1 MPFKQARKAFPKLC
15 NLRRLTSGNDKLTF
29 VGTSRPPTDWIS
41 GVSIQRL
48 TSSSSVQ
55 VGSLLLSLFCFYWS
69 ASALTVDAPLGIS
82 VTFLCRMRR
91 SAKGFLLLFPAVFL
105 FWIPLF
111 NLFEVPVGSWCLL
124 RMPLYIP
131 INSTILKVRLDF
143 FVALN

>member
-91 SAKGFLLLFPAVFL
+91 SAKGFRLLFPAEFFL
-105 FWIPLF
+105 WIPLF
-111 NLFEVPVGSWCLL
+111 NLYEIPVGSRCLL
-124 RMPLYIP
+124 SLSLYIP
-131 INSTILKVRLDF
+131 NNFTFLKDCLTF
-143 FVALN
+143 